1 MNFKDTLNILKTD
14 FEMRANLPN
23 NEPIVQKFWQDKSI
37 YQKVLDKNINN
48 KQWILHD
55 GPPYANGN
63 IHVGH
68 ALNKIIKDIIV
79 RYYSLNNFYCK
90 YIPGWDTHGLPIE
103 HALLKK
109 GINNKPGMS
118 IVEKRNNCLN
128 FALEN
133 VAKQKEQFI
142 RLGTL
147 SDFQEKYLTCDLDFE
162 IRQLNLFLEAIKKNL
177 IFQDFKPIYWSWSS
191 RTALAE
197 AEIEYQDLKAP
208 SIYVAIDVKQSKT
221 TKVSNNDKLVIWTT
235 TPWTIPSN
243 LAIAVHP
250 DFKYVKVKVQDQ
262 YFIVSKNKVDDI
274 AKTLVWKDPQIIDEF
289 LGKELE
295 YTTYYHP
302 WFKEKEGLVI
312 LAEYVTDDNGTG
324 LVHNAPG
331 FGAED
336 YYACKKYNIG
346 IYCPINEFGKF
357 DSSINDKTL
366 ENVFYDDANRII
378 TERLSNENK
387 LLKLSFFLH
396 SAPIDWRTKKPIIYR
411 STKQWFIN
419 IESIK
424 DELNKSINQVVFPN
438 EINKTHL
445 LDMIKNR
452 VEWCISRQRVWGVP
466 IPIIFDEN
474 KKPILDQE
482 LIQNIINILKKEG
495 INVWFEKPV
504 EYFLTKKYL
513 LSQSTKYYKET
524 DTMDVWFDSGSSFTL
539 LEAKGLNYPA
549 DLYFEGNDQYRG
561 WFNSS
566 LINSVIYSNKAPFKR
581 LLSHGFVL
589 DEKGFKMSKSLGNVV
604 DPSDV
609 CKKYGADIL
618 RLWAASSNFNEDVRI
633 SDNILKQVSE
643 TYRRIRNTLFKF
655 ILANISDFKLTNDYD
670 LTQLNEADLYILN
683 TLNKNIDKIYKCYEN
698 FDFLNVVKII
708 NNHTVEL
715 SSWYFEI
722 IKDDLYCD
730 SIDAKNRRNIQFV
743 LYKILSTYLMFLT
756 PIIPHTCEEV
766 YRHLNIDNKKESV
779 MLESMPKKIDIKA
792 TIDQSYWD
800 MFFKLKSVVY
810 TELEK
815 ARNDKIIKKSNE
827 ASIDIYYSEKI
838 PFNIFILKKYLNVA
852 QIKLHQEQSE
862 LKAKVSNANLV
873 RCERCWNY
881 FENSEIVEGNI
892 CKRCHKVINKK

>member
-23 NEPIVQKFWQDKSI
+23 NEPIVQKNWQDKSI

-147 SDFQEKYLTCDLDFE
+147 SDFQEKYLSCDLDFE

-177 IFQDFKPIYWSWSS
+177 IFQDFNPIYWSWSS

-250 DFKYVKVKVQDQ
+250 DFKYVKVKVQNQ
-262 YFIVSKNKVDDI
+262 YFIVSKNKVNDI

-366 ENVFYDDANRII
+366 ENIFYDDANRII

-513 LSQSTKYYKET
+513 LSQSTKYY
-524 DTMDVWFDSGSSFTL
+524 
-539 LEAKGLNYPA
+539 
-549 DLYFEGNDQYRG
+549 
-561 WFNSS
+561 
-566 LINSVIYSNKAPFKR
+566 
-581 LLSHGFVL
+581 
-589 DEKGFKMSKSLGNVV
+589 
-604 DPSDV
+604 
-609 CKKYGADIL
+609 
-618 RLWAASSNFNEDVRI
+618 
-633 SDNILKQVSE
+633 
-643 TYRRIRNTLFKF
+643 
-655 ILANISDFKLTNDYD
+655 
-670 LTQLNEADLYILN
+670 
-683 TLNKNIDKIYKCYEN
+683 
-698 FDFLNVVKII
+698 
-708 NNHTVEL
+708 
-715 SSWYFEI
+715 
-722 IKDDLYCD
+722 
-730 SIDAKNRRNIQFV
+730 
-743 LYKILSTYLMFLT
+743 
-756 PIIPHTCEEV
+756 
-766 YRHLNIDNKKESV
+766 
-779 MLESMPKKIDIKA
+779 
-792 TIDQSYWD
+792 
-800 MFFKLKSVVY
+800 
-810 TELEK
+810 
-815 ARNDKIIKKSNE
+815 
-827 ASIDIYYSEKI
+827 
-838 PFNIFILKKYLNVA
+838 
-852 QIKLHQEQSE
+852 
-862 LKAKVSNANLV
+862 
-873 RCERCWNY
+873 
-881 FENSEIVEGNI
+881 
-892 CKRCHKVINKK
+892 

>member
-1 MNFKDTLNILKTD
+1 
-14 FEMRANLPN
+14 
-23 NEPIVQKFWQDKSI
+23 
-37 YQKVLDKNINN
+37 
-48 KQWILHD
+48 
-55 GPPYANGN
+55 
-63 IHVGH
+63 
-68 ALNKIIKDIIV
+68 
-79 RYYSLNNFYCK
+79 
-90 YIPGWDTHGLPIE
+90 
-103 HALLKK
+103 
-109 GINNKPGMS
+109 
-118 IVEKRNNCLN
+118 
-128 FALEN
+128 
-133 VAKQKEQFI
+133 
-142 RLGTL
+142 
-147 SDFQEKYLTCDLDFE
+147 
-162 IRQLNLFLEAIKKNL
+162 
-177 IFQDFKPIYWSWSS
+177 
-191 RTALAE
+191 
-197 AEIEYQDLKAP
+197 
-208 SIYVAIDVKQSKT
+208 
-221 TKVSNNDKLVIWTT
+221 
-235 TPWTIPSN
+235 
-243 LAIAVHP
+243 
-250 DFKYVKVKVQDQ
+250 
-262 YFIVSKNKVDDI
+262 
-274 AKTLVWKDPQIIDEF
+274 
-289 LGKELE
+289 
-295 YTTYYHP
+295 
-302 WFKEKEGLVI
+302 
-312 LAEYVTDDNGTG
+312 
-324 LVHNAPG
+324 
-331 FGAED
+331 
-336 YYACKKYNIG
+336 
-346 IYCPINEFGKF
+346 
-357 DSSINDKTL
+357 
-366 ENVFYDDANRII
+366 
-378 TERLSNENK
+378 
-387 LLKLSFFLH
+387 
-396 SAPIDWRTKKPIIYR
+396 
-411 STKQWFIN
+411 
-419 IESIK
+419 
-424 DELNKSINQVVFPN
+424 
-438 EINKTHL
+438 
-445 LDMIKNR
+445 
-452 VEWCISRQRVWGVP
+452 
-466 IPIIFDEN
+466 
-474 KKPILDQE
+474 
-482 LIQNIINILKKEG
+482 
-495 INVWFEKPV
+495 
-504 EYFLTKKYL
+504 
-513 LSQSTKYYKET
+513 
-524 DTMDVWFDSGSSFTL
+524 MDVWFDSGSSFTL

-708 NNHTVEL
+708 NNHTIEL

-779 MLESMPKKIDIKA
+779 MLDSMPKKIDIKA

-800 MFFKLKSVVY
+800 MFFKLKNVVY

-838 PFNIFILKKYLNVA
+838 PFNISILKKYLNVA

-862 LKAKVSNANLV
+862 LKAKVSNPNLV